1 MAKVT
6 PVTEWQ
12 EAIKKHIDKLTTDE
26 ERYHF
31 AHAVIFD
38 TALWTGYSTY
48 ETIGL
53 LECVKQELLDT
64 FKDMNECDGD
74 CDNCDQNGKD
84 E

>member
-6 PVTEWQ
+6 KTEEWQ

-26 ERYHF
+26 ERYSF
-31 AHAVIFD
+31 AHLVIFD

-53 LECVKQELLDT
+53 LECVKADLLDT
-64 FKDMNECDGD
+64 FKNSSDCNGD
-74 CDNCDQNGKD
+74 CDNCDRD
-84 E
+84 DD

>member
-1 MAKVT
+1 MAKISKT
-6 PVTEWQ
+6 DEWQ
-12 EAIKKHIDKLTTDE
+12 TAIKNHIDKLTTDK

-64 FKDMNECDGD
+64 FKDISDCDGG
-74 CDNCDQNGKD
+74 CENCDQRDKD